1 MAASKSEHLFRACYA
16 TGQIW
21 ENRAIKP
28 VVGTTMSHRKS
39 GSVLFGASQLEH
51 PRAGRVHGAEDRFH
65 GGAGGSAAQAPAEQ
79 WTLSL
84 AI

>member
-1 MAASKSEHLFRACYA
+1 MAASICEHLFRACYA

-21 ENRAIKP
+21 ENMP
-28 VVGTTMSHRKS
+28 VVGATMSHRKS

-51 PRAGRVHGAEDRFH
+51 LWAGRVHVAKDRFNR
-65 GGAGGSAAQAPAEQ
+65 GGDGFAAQAPAEQ

-84 AI
+84 VI